1 MRKILTRTVTLI
13 LAAMLLINTPSAL
26 LAQTAP
32 DAGLRVTISEEF
44 IAYLLE
50 TQLADALEGQ
60 EMQIENPRLDIRP
73 NQQLAL
79 TIATN
84 LPPLGDVEPTITI
97 DLDITDNHLDMSI
110 VGIAL
115 QGLQV
120 PATLVQGQ
128 IGPIEQMAEE
138 QANSALA
145 DLAESAGI
153 EVVGI
158 RTTER
163 LLTIYL
169 RSAE

>member
-1 MRKILTRTVTLI
+1 MRRALTRVVTLL
-13 LAAMLLINTPSAL
+13 LAATLLMSTSSAL
-26 LAQTAP
+26 SAQTAP
-32 DAGLRVTISEEF
+32 EAGLRVTITEEY

-60 EMQIENPRLDIRP
+60 AMQIENPRVDIRP

-97 DLDITDNHLDMSI
+97 SIDIADNQLDMTI
-110 VGIAL
+110 EGIAL

-120 PATLVQGQ
+120 PAGLVQGQ
-128 IGPIEQMAEE
+128 IDPIEQMAED
-138 QANSALA
+138 QANAALA

-153 EVVGI
+153 ELVGI

-163 LLTIYL
+163 LLTIFL
-169 RSAE
+169 DAAE